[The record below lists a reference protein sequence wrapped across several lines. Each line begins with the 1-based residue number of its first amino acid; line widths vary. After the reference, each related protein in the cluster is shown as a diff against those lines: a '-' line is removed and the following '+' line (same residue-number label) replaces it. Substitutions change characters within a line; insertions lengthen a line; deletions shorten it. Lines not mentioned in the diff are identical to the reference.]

1 MNNEVLEC
9 DFLVIGA
16 GMAGLSAAGWAAERG
31 ARVVVVEKSGAVG
44 GSAVLSGGVLWTAA
58 SPQKMALYGG
68 GDPPLG
74 RVICERYPDA
84 VAWLR
89 KRGIHVSQTMEVLH
103 GYGYQIDIVDH
114 LRGCVDLVEK
124 GGGHVVLD
132 TTTTLLLKDGDGR
145 VSGAR
150 TMHADGEL
158 DIHAR
163 HTLLATGGFQASEEM
178 RARLIHPNAG
188 AMLLRSNPHSTGD
201 GLNLGQAAGG
211 QVRGTNRGFYGHLVS
226 RPNAW
231 GEERYFTMLS
241 QYHSD
246 HALLFNEAGRRFCD
260 ETFGDHTNTCHT
272 VAQANAR
279 AICLWDARVQAD
291 HATKPIVA
299 IAAPMDK
306 FAVAIENGGEGVVAR
321 THEELAT
328 FANAHGFKGAEML
341 RSLSDYDHGARN
353 GWEALDPPRTESCL
367 PMDRP
372 PWYAL
377 IVYPAITFT
386 FGGLTIDERARVLDG
401 DGTVIPGLLAAGSD
415 AGDAFG
421 VGYAGGLALAMTF
434 GMTAAQTAGW
444 N

>member
-68 GDPPLG
+68 GDPHLG

-150 TMHADGEL
+150 TVHADGEL

-321 THEELAT
+321 TREELAT

-341 RSLSDYDHGARN
+341 RSLSDYDYGARN

-386 FGGLTIDERARVLDG
+386 FGGLTIDERAQVLDG

-434 GMTAAQTAGW
+434 GLTAAQTAGW
-444 N
+444 K

>member
-1 MNNEVLEC
+1 MN
-9 DFLVIGA
+9 
-16 GMAGLSAAGWAAERG
+16 R
-31 ARVVVVEKSGAVG
+31 
-44 GSAVLSGGVLWTAA
+44 
-58 SPQKMALYGG
+58 
-68 GDPPLG
+68 
-74 RVICERYPDA
+74 
-84 VAWLR
+84 
-89 KRGIHVSQTMEVLH
+89 
-103 GYGYQIDIVDH
+103 
-114 LRGCVDLVEK
+114 
-124 GGGHVVLD
+124 
-132 TTTTLLLKDGDGR
+132 
-145 VSGAR
+145 
-150 TMHADGEL
+150 
-158 DIHAR
+158 
-163 HTLLATGGFQASEEM
+163 
-178 RARLIHPNAG
+178 
-188 AMLLRSNPHSTGD
+188 
-201 GLNLGQAAGG
+201 GQAAGG